1 MLRATLRGHA
11 ICSQFPGSLSLF
23 SPGNLTILSKNLNA
37 LLAKVVEMLNV
48 ADLTV
53 SQATVDA
60 CNAAGKEK

>member
-1 MLRATLRGHA
+1 
-11 ICSQFPGSLSLF
+11 
-23 SPGNLTILSKNLNA
+23 LTILSKNLNA